1 MWYVIQVTAGTE
13 LVSSEK
19 YRQTFP
25 KGSGR
30 RVFVP
35 QYVCQKKYQG
45 VWREERKVLIPGCF
59 FLDTTNGQDTERK
72 ISGSL
77 AEENHVSA
85 VYPEE
90 QAFLSSMFDENG
102 MVQMSKGDIVDGCF
116 QIKQGPLQQKEDR
129 IRKMN
134 RHKRMAEIE
143 LSLHGEHRRVLVGV
157 EIVEKS

>member
-1 MWYVIQVTAGTE
+1 MWYMVQVAAGTE
-13 LVSSEK
+13 DASSER
-19 YRQTFP
+19 YRKTFP
-25 KGSGR
+25 NGSGCR
-30 RVFVP
+30 AFVP
-35 QYVCQKKYQG
+35 RYVCQKKYQG
-45 VWREERKVLIPGCF
+45 VWREEHKVLIPGCF
-59 FLDTTNGQDTERK
+59 FLDTSNEQDTEK
-72 ISGSL
+72 EISNPL
-77 AEENHVSA
+77 PEENQVSA

-129 IRKMN
+129 IRRMN